1 MRGWH
6 SAISQGAQN
15 AMTTQ
20 IEERVPQ
27 AILPPPLESAPR
39 PAKRPRRWRLA
50 ALALAIVLAAGSGAW
65 RYFADSPAPANPTVA
80 VRRGDIRQTIS
91 ATGKVQAVTTVQVGT
106 QVSGTVSELH
116 ADFNSRVKAGQVIA
130 RLDPSQIDA
139 QLKQSK
145 ASLAAAEAN
154 VASARSTV
162 TSQAAAVAASKA
174 NVDRADAVL
183 LEANRAFENTQ
194 RLVKEGVMPA
204 RQVQTDE
211 ASRLQAL
218 AQKAQAAAQYA
229 QAVAQAEGSK
239 SQLVQA
245 EAQAT
250 QSRAAVEVAGV
261 NLERTIIR
269 APIDGVVVSRNVDV
283 GQTVA
288 ASLQAPTLFLI
299 ANDLTKMQVL
309 ADIDEADVGQL
320 SPESAVTFTVDAF
333 PLETFTGRIS
343 QIRLA
348 PAVVQNVVTYTAVV
362 DVANPKLQL
371 KPGMTATITA
381 TIEERT
387 NVLLV
392 PSAAFRVNANAANRP
407 AGRGPGSSVL
417 WKMAGDGQLEAVRAK
432 AGMSDGVLTEI
443 TDTTLVEGDRIASA
457 NLQPTDSQKKQTG
470 AGAFPGAAAPRQR
483 RF

>member
-1 MRGWH
+1 
-6 SAISQGAQN
+6 
-15 AMTTQ
+15 MTTPTLEP
-20 IEERVPQ
+20 IAVNPTLVPT
-27 AILPPPLESAPR
+27 AIPSP
-39 PAKRPRRWRLA
+39 PRRWWTPALA
-50 ALALAIVLAAGSGAW
+50 AVLVLGSAYAAW
-65 RYFADSPAPANPTVA
+65 QYFGKPAAPVIPTVE

-145 ASLAAAEAN
+145 ASLAAAEASA
-154 VASARSTV
+154 ASAQNMAN
-162 TSQAAAVAASKA
+162 SQQAGVLSAKA
-174 NVDRADAVL
+174 NLERVDAVVLEADRAYQ
-183 LEANRAFENTQ
+183 NTL
-194 RLVKEGVMPA
+194 RLVKEGVTPA
-204 RQVQTDE
+204 RQAQTDE
-211 ASRLQAL
+211 ATRLQAL

-229 QAVAQAEGSK
+229 QAVAQAESAK
-239 SQLVQA
+239 SQLEQA
-245 EAQAT
+245 KAQAT
-250 QSRAAVEVAGV
+250 QARAAVEVAAV
-261 NLERTIIR
+261 NLDRTIIR
-269 APIDGVVVSRNVDV
+269 APIDGVVISRNVDV

-320 SPESAVTFTVDAF
+320 SPESVVTFTVDAF
-333 PLETFTGRIS
+333 PRETFPGRIS

-348 PAVVQNVVTYTAVV
+348 PTVVQNVVTYTAVV
-362 DVANPKLQL
+362 EVANPKLQL

-381 TIEERT
+381 VVNERK

-392 PSAAFRVNANAANRP
+392 PNAAFRAKAP
-407 AGRGPGSSVL
+407 SRGATLWQLAPG
-417 WKMAGDGQLEAVRAK
+417 GQLQPVKVRA
-432 AGMSDGVLTEI
+432 GLSDGVSTEI
-443 TDTTLVEGDRIASA
+443 LESSLKEGDRIATSTTPSA
-457 NLQPTDSQKKQTG
+457 AGAEKKQAT
-470 AGAFPGAAAPRQR
+470 GAFPGAAPAAPRGR